1 MVAAGK
7 EQSQNNTKEVHEK
20 RYYFKKDPVLV
31 DIVHVPNTERK
42 ARWANFNL
50 FTIITFICL
59 EMLNVSANT
68 NNYHGELHNWRGE
81 VKYNAQGHHLVGLK
95 LSGIVLQ
102 KQHKEMHNSQ

>member
-1 MVAAGK
+1 
-7 EQSQNNTKEVHEK
+7 
-20 RYYFKKDPVLV
+20 
-31 DIVHVPNTERK
+31 
-42 ARWANFNL
+42 
-50 FTIITFICL
+50 
-59 EMLNVSANT
+59 MLNVSANT